1 MFLNNVSQTE
11 HATFSPAKKYLDHEP
26 KIHLNSKKLYQTG
39 SAKYLQICLYNTSL
53 GNTNK

>member
-11 HATFSPAKKYLDHEP
+11 HATFSPAKKYLDHEL
-26 KIHLNSKKLYQTG
+26 KIHLNGKKLYQTG